1 MHNKILHVSQFLS
14 PGGLERMIWNLSE
27 ELIRQGHQS
36 ETFIYDQEGEKTLLP
51 EFAEAGIKTHFHQKD
66 KGFSWKT
73 IKELRALIKSGKFN
87 AIHSHDLG
95 ALIYAA
101 LANLF
106 LPVTHVH
113 TQHSFI
119 HFKKS
124 RLYKYYEKFF
134 CKFPDFIVVV
144 SPHQVEAYKELGITA
159 VAVTNGINYPN
170 ANPYNESLEQRR
182 KNLLKKAQFK
192 QKGLIGPIPEIDS
205 KWILIPGRI
214 QRSKGQTKFFEIFKH
229 LDSTESSKIHFLVI
243 GAPTFESDRLE
254 LETLYNAHPEIKKSF
269 SYLGFHSN
277 PLSWMM
283 ASDGVALLSEFE
295 GFPLVP
301 LESIGIGIPT
311 LLSDID
317 PHLFLKDEVTLTSLS
332 DLTQAISWVKGISKS
347 ENQSAAT
354 WDKKQKF
361 RHDFSIEKMANQY
374 LNLYEKNK

>member
-1 MHNKILHVSQFLS
+1 
-14 PGGLERMIWNLSE
+14 MIWNLSE
-27 ELIRQGHQS
+27 EIIRQGHEA

-51 EFAEAGIKTHFHQKD
+51 EFKEAGIKTHFKQKD
-66 KGFSWKT
+66 VGFSWKT
-73 IKELRALIKSGKFN
+73 VKELRALIKSGKFT

-101 LANLF
+101 LANFL
-106 LPVTHVH
+106 LPVKHVH

-134 CKFPDFIVVV
+134 CKFPDSIVVV
-144 SPHQVEAYKELGITA
+144 SPHQVEAYKELGVKAQAI
-159 VAVTNGINYPN
+159 TNGINYPQL
-170 ANPYNESLEQRR
+170 NPYTESLIDRR
-182 KNLLKKAQFK
+182 KKLLDKANFN
-192 QKGLIGPIPEIDS
+192 QKGLIGHIPRTDS

-214 QRSKGQTKFFEIFKH
+214 QRSKGQTKLFEIFKK
-229 LDSTESSKIHFLVI
+229 LNSTEASKIHFIVI
-243 GAPTFESDRLE
+243 GAPTFETDRLE
-254 LETLYNAHPEIKKSF
+254 LETLYKSHPGIKDSF

-317 PHLFLKDEVTLTSLS
+317 PHQFLKSEVTLTSLT
-332 DLTQAISWVKGISKS
+332 DLDKAIEWVKSIASK
-347 ENQSAAT
+347 ENTSSSD
-354 WDKKQKF
+354 WDLKNNF
-361 RHDFSIEKMANQY
+361 RHDFSIEKMTNQY
-374 LNLYEKNK
+374 LNLYENKK